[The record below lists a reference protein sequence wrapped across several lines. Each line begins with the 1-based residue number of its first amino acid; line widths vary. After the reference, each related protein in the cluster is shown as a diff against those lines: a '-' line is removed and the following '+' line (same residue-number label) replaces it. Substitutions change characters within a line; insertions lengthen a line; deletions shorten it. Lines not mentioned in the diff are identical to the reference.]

1 MGNVAWDKA
10 MIDLA
15 KSVNVSEH
23 YKCKTGEVVAGR
35 NFCSGSPEE
44 AVYQYVKKAYA
55 SGKDNQAVWNST
67 ADKTLRRAFG
77 GDDAKIIGAVEKE
90 LVRQREAARGNTKV
104 SDAESN
110 DVDVGTS
117 SKEVLERDS
126 DITPFT
132 GEAISP
138 VAIVVEISRVDDQY
152 PNSFKVDTNVID
164 PEVKVSKSVRELDQ
178 EKLENVLGVVVN
190 EIAEAGISDGR
201 VYVYIDNYG
210 KRGSALAS
218 IDTGRDGIRGALA
231 ALSKRGPNAELHIT
245 DKFINEGNVQPNAV
259 TVAQQFVDNNIF
271 TGATIRHELS
281 HVILDDYISQNSISE
296 WKSIVNGELR
306 NGWDGPSAYADKRN
320 AKGIWGKVDDRY
332 YKEVFA
338 ESRTLN
344 KYVPEDNGVY
354 SVVLPK
360 SVRHFVGKV
369 ENFASR
375 KSMQSAEHYKCPTGA
390 AVEGRNFC
398 PGSKEEQLYD
408 VVSKLVG
415 DGKDVDFTV
424 GMALDN
430 KKLLAA
436 FGGDRDA
443 LEKAAEDEYNTQT
456 SKSSKKVI
464 AQEKKTETKKSN
476 PTKTKNVKKE
486 RHKNSA
492 DKETSR
498 ITHKKIAAI
507 RKEMRDLET
516 EKDMRDFL
524 KKHSDL
530 PEIRSFMEDHGI
542 SSVDDIPKERL
553 LNSFVQSYTGTS
565 YNPTTGIDG
574 LAEALINAP
583 EAIFNAEDRPRII
596 KEFREANPDFGWDSI
611 REMHTGAQM
620 PESIKVE
627 GVNPKL
633 ITPVADIIDAFPTL
647 AGHTET
653 DEVMNVNTQ
662 LESVSDRP
670 SSPSDKAYGKLYY
683 GSLNTP
689 NKMMINVYG
698 REENLK
704 NDVRN
709 GFHPPGCTSPKS
721 VATHESGHLFLK
733 GLLANPKTRGLV
745 REMEDALAESSYTN
759 GVVSEYCRKDPDEN
773 FCETYTALNHGTKAI
788 KNHPNVQIVKKYME
802 DLYILDHNE
811 E

>member
-1 MGNVAWDKA
+1 MKNEKFVEDDPRAIKVIRTGPWKMDK
-10 MIDLA
+10 
-15 KSVNVSEH
+15 SSTSEH

-90 LVRQREAARGNTKV
+90 LARQREAARGNTKV

-138 VAIVVEISRVDDQY
+138 VAIVEEISRVDDQY

-245 DKFINEGNVQPNAV
+245 DKFIQEGNVQPNAV

-375 KSMQSAEHYKCPTGA
+375 KSMQSAEHYKCPLNTVKAGSYECPKDEEDNIQLKARKAKDTGIQMRMVSEGSYKPARTYTLNNISIDEFTMDKGKQRYPIKDVSKVISSMPDKISSTIKKIEIHEGPSPMTEEISKKLGVQATIDADAEYTTGKIRIWNGSTEDGETVDSMKLLQENLPHEAAHLVDRMTLSQSPDYAA
-390 AVEGRNFC
+390 AVE
-398 PGSKEEQLYD
+398 S
-408 VVSKLVG
+408 
-415 DGKDVDFTV
+415 DGGWATGYAKDTAELDLKAGYGEDF
-424 GMALDN
+424 
-430 KKLLAA
+430 
-436 FGGDRDA
+436 
-443 LEKAAEDEYNTQT
+443 
-456 SKSSKKVI
+456 
-464 AQEKKTETKKSN
+464 
-476 PTKTKNVKKE
+476 
-486 RHKNSA
+486 A
-492 DKETSR
+492 D
-498 ITHKKIAAI
+498 
-507 RKEMRDLET
+507 
-516 EKDMRDFL
+516 
-524 KKHSDL
+524 
-530 PEIRSFMEDHGI
+530 
-542 SSVDDIPKERL
+542 
-553 LNSFVQSYTGTS
+553 
-565 YNPTTGIDG
+565 
-574 LAEALINAP
+574 
-583 EAIFNAEDRPRII
+583 
-596 KEFREANPDFGWDSI
+596 
-611 REMHTGAQM
+611 
-620 PESIKVE
+620 
-627 GVNPKL
+627 
-633 ITPVADIIDAFPTL
+633 
-647 AGHTET
+647 
-653 DEVMNVNTQ
+653 
-662 LESVSDRP
+662 SVSEWVTARR
-670 SSPSDKAYGKLYY
+670 SKADM
-683 GSLNTP
+683 GSH
-689 NKMMINVYG
+689 
-698 REENLK
+698 R
-704 NDVRN
+704 
-709 GFHPPGCTSPKS
+709 
-721 VATHESGHLFLK
+721 
-733 GLLANPKTRGLV
+733 LANR
-745 REMEDALAESSYTN
+745 
-759 GVVSEYCRKDPDEN
+759 
-773 FCETYTALNHGTKAI
+773 F
-788 KNHPNVQIVKKYME
+788 KYF
-802 DLYILDHNE
+802 E
-811 E
+811 EVLGQ